1 MEDNI
6 SSMAMHTWAL
16 PYMESMH
23 ETRAERREQ
32 RDTDRRNTPPGT
44 TRNPLGRDHDRDH
57 LVDSSPHL
65 ETEPN
70 TDPDRAKTFGR
81 VSPED

>member
-23 ETRAERREQ
+23 ETRAERHRQTEH
-32 RDTDRRNTPPGT
+32 PPGT

-57 LVDSSPHL
+57 LVESSPHL

-81 VSPED
+81 VAPED